1 MIAEQLVTMFCNG
14 TAYSF
19 ERASEHSSS
28 WFGGPSEHRFTGV
41 PVGSR
46 PLHKLVHLA
55 QEVIRQL
62 GTPHRAFSL
71 PLLYGLNFSGCEVR
85 YRVKVTGWIEILELD
100 PPESSEDFPYPNY
113 PPILPYAPLRASGS
127 RRCAYR
133 EFAEDIPN
141 MANEQP
147 AELIVAVP
155 PPATLG
161 FSMWGPDD
169 DAGMVTV
176 VFECDLG
183 ERAVRAYNRCD

>member
-1 MIAEQLVTMFCNG
+1 MT
-14 TAYSF
+14 TA
-19 ERASEHSSS
+19 A
-28 WFGGPSEHRFTGV
+28 TT
-41 PVGSR
+41 
-46 PLHKLVHLA
+46 
-55 QEVIRQL
+55 I
-62 GTPHRAFSL
+62 T
-71 PLLYGLNFSGCEVR
+71 
-85 YRVKVTGWIEILELD
+85 
-100 PPESSEDFPYPNY
+100 
-113 PPILPYAPLRASGS
+113 

-155 PPATLG
+155 PPSTLG

-176 VFECDLG
+176 VFECDLR